1 MGDCAASDLCVAK
14 SLPVLDRHTCPSCL
28 LNVHAFCGEINEDAS
43 LKFHTTCFKCVA
55 KYGRT
60 FLTPEDFN
68 AYIGVGVVGGVLA
81 AVGVVGGVQETKE
94 DIEDEDWTEEEKS
107 EESDNANGNEDTL
120 GAAEETSPEVELLFM
135 NEKDKEKQKIKEQ
148 KRREWINERT
158 VDECIVAEELDEF
171 GVRTLDTIAGSVASK
186 WRNVELLQFCVN
198 NKIKGYK
205 NKSKAVM
212 LELIAAK
219 VLANKLYSSKGR
231 LGMVDDEE
239 GEPSKKK
246 IKNKSYKSSLLRPRS
261 VTKSGSYFRIISL
274 WFAPQ
279 NRHHALHTGQKMDR
293 LELDVGGIRHQ
304 QTWEILAAQYNNKS
318 EGPEFD
324 YLNKLQVDNALYAG
338 ENPADFDVLE
348 ARDVSQFVRWMKN
361 QYYVIYK
368 SASGN
373 HLRFEDRV
381 GEKGYLLYFHDMV
394 TESGAEN
401 IDSMMRAELND
412 GVFAQSM
419 AQPLTKT
426 GPLTL
431 SANAI
436 TAASRKRIS
445 AAAKRDQTDQ
455 AFIKFMD
462 TMASPSS
469 SSIFPCAGVVES
481 SSDARDGYI
490 DAKRRIAIEQ
500 AEAKKTLHAI
510 EVGKEM
516 SNAVDTHLKR
526 WKESL
531 KELRIVEKD
540 FGTEHALT
548 KATKATAE
556 MHEMHFNKALER
568 ATATATSQNETTA
581 APPTNLFAAEV

>member
-14 SLPVLDRHTCPSCL
+14 TLPVLDRHTCPSCL
-28 LNVHAFCGEINEDAS
+28 LNVHAFCGELNEEAS

-68 AYIGVGVVGGVLA
+68 TYMGSRKTSPTCAE
-81 AVGVVGGVQETKE
+81 AVGVGGVQETKE
-94 DIEDEDWTEEEKS
+94 DIEDEEFMLETEDSTEEEKKS
-107 EESDNANGNEDTL
+107 GQDDNANGNDDTL
-120 GAAEETSPEVELLFM
+120 GTEESSPGVELLFM
-135 NEKDKEKQKIKEQ
+135 NDKDKEKQKIKEE
-148 KRREWINERT
+148 KRRTWINEQT
-158 VDECIVAEELDEF
+158 LDECIVGEEVNEF
-171 GVRTLDTIAGSVASK
+171 GVRTLETIAGSVASK

-205 NKSKAVM
+205 NKSKAAM

-219 VLANKLYSSKGR
+219 VLAIKLYGSKGR

-246 IKNKSYKSSLLRPRS
+246 SKTKSYKSSLFRPRS

-293 LELDVGGIRHQ
+293 LELDVGGFRHQ
-304 QTWEILAAQYNNKS
+304 QTWEILAAQYNNTS

-324 YLNKLQVDNALYAG
+324 YLNKLQVDNALYAS
-338 ENPADFDVLE
+338 ENPADFDVLD
-348 ARDVSQFVRWMKN
+348 ARDVSQFVRWMN
-361 QYYVIYK
+361 TQYYVIYK

-381 GEKGYLLYFHDMV
+381 GEKAYLLYFHNMV

-401 IDSMMRAELND
+401 IETMMRAELND

-419 AQPLTKT
+419 APSMTIT
-426 GPLTL
+426 
-431 SANAI
+431 ANTI
-436 TAASRKRIS
+436 TAASRKRTS
-445 AAAKRDQTDQ
+445 AAAKKDQTDQ
-455 AFIKFMD
+455 AFIKFME
-462 TMASPSS
+462 TMSSPSPS
-469 SSIFPCAGVVES
+469 VFPFAGVEG

-490 DAKRRIAIEQ
+490 DAKQRIAIKQ

-516 SNAVDTHLKR
+516 SDAVDTHLKR

-531 KELRIVEKD
+531 KELRIVEQD

-548 KATKATAE
+548 KATKATAN

-568 ATATATSQNETTA
+568 ATAATSQNETITV
-581 APPTNLFAAEV
+581 APPTILFGAEV